1 MLIVGAGPIGL
12 MHMQLAKIAGA
23 KEVIVSEPNEMRR
36 EVALELGADKVV
48 DPTTEDLPQIISEAT
63 NGMGS
68 RCDRDGNRSSC
79 TGKFNIETVQK
90 RWNSQSVCRICRY
103 RRMYD

>member
-63 NGMGS
+63 NGM
-68 RCDRDGNRSSC
+68 
-79 TGKFNIETVQK
+79 
-90 RWNSQSVCRICRY
+90 
-103 RRMYD
+103 